1 MATQM
6 TPGGARVIDPILTS
20 IARGFKQAEFVG
32 SALFPTV
39 PVGQRGGKVL
49 SFSTE
54 DFKLYSTQRAPGSNT
69 KRVQYGHSS
78 ISYSLEDHGLE
89 GVVPEELMQEASAVP
104 GIDLARVAIM
114 KTQRIIGMRLEKAQA
129 DLAQTSGNYTVS
141 NTAALSGTDQWSHAS
156 SDPAGKIEA
165 AKEFV
170 RSKIG
175 LRPNVMV
182 MGPAVFTALMNN
194 PQVRDRLK
202 YTTTQSLTTD
212 MLAAWFGFR
221 RVLVGDGVYNASDAS
236 SDFTDIWGK
245 NVIIAYTDMSG
256 LADMGVPTF
265 GYTYQ
270 LSGYPIVE
278 TPYQERNAKSWIY
291 PVTDVVAPV
300 IAGNAAAY
308 LYTTVVA

>member
-6 TPGGARVIDPILTS
+6 TPAGARIVDPILTN
-20 IARGFKQAEFVG
+20 IARGFRQPEFVG
-32 SALFPTV
+32 SALFPSV
-39 PVGQRGGKVL
+39 PVQQRGGKVI
-49 SFSTE
+49 SFNTE
-54 DFKLYSTQRAPGSNT
+54 DFKIYSTQRNPGTNT
-69 KRVQYGHSS
+69 KRVQYGYSS
-78 ISYSLEDHGLE
+78 STFALEDHSLE
-89 GVVPEELMQEASAVP
+89 GTVPFEIMQEAMAVP
-104 GIDLARVAIM
+104 GIDMARAAVM
-114 KTQRIIGMRLEKAQA
+114 KTQRIISLRLEKAQA

-202 YTTTQSLTTD
+202 YTSTESLTTG
-212 MLAAWFGFR
+212 MLASWFGFQ
-221 RVLVGDGVYNASDAS
+221 RVLVGDGVYNASDS
-236 SDFTDIWGK
+236 SSAFTDVWGK
-245 NVIIAYTDMSG
+245 NVIIAYTETSG
-256 LADMGVPTF
+256 LADMGLPSF

-270 LSGYPIVE
+270 LSGYPMVE
-278 TPYQERNAKSWIY
+278 QPYEDRNAKSWVY
-291 PVTDVVAPV
+291 PVTDVLAPV
-300 IAGNAAAY
+300 IAGNAAGF
-308 LYTTVVA
+308 LYTAAVA